1 MDRLVKIDKEEFIKQ
16 MQVEFA
22 ATMKAVAEA
31 VNAAPDGQL
40 GNGSEEACRKTLGEF
55 VRKAYEKA
63 VQMRVDATEKTV
75 AFPPAPGCDGGTPLA
90 RSYAF

>member
-1 MDRLVKIDKEEFIKQ
+1 MDRFEKIDKEEFIKQ

-40 GNGSEEACRKTLGEF
+40 SNGSEAACRKTLGEF
-55 VRKAYEKA
+55 VRKA
-63 VQMRVDATEKTV
+63 
-75 AFPPAPGCDGGTPLA
+75 
-90 RSYAF
+90 

>member
-31 VNAAPDGQL
+31 ANAAPDGHL
-40 GNGSEEACRKTLGEF
+40 INGSEEACREALGEF
-55 VRKAYEKA
+55 RRKTYEKA
-63 VQMRVDATEKTV
+63 VQMRIAATEKSV
-75 AFPPAPGCDGGTPLA
+75 AFSSCRRAKGIAVLRND
-90 RSYAF
+90 